1 VTSEDSEVVDLYA
14 ICARAP
20 ASPAGD
26 LRPPDLFSIAPPYT
40 TDIVAGADG
49 EQTLTRI
56 LKRPRVRV
64 ALAGAA
70 GVALLIGLVIGVR
83 SAAPPAR
90 KALTASVVA
99 AAPPPAAEPEEA
111 PAPLPAAAAMK
122 LPPPPTTGAPAAA
135 SPPPRPVAMRKAPAA
150 AAPVGPKM
158 TKIRSDGSVVR

>member
-1 VTSEDSEVVDLYA
+1 MTSEDSEVVDLYA

-40 TDIVAGADG
+40 RDIAAGADG
-49 EQTLTRI
+49 EPTLTSM

-70 GVALLIGLVIGVR
+70 GIALLMGLVVGVR
-83 SAAPPAR
+83 SAAPQAR
-90 KALTASVVA
+90 EASVVA
-99 AAPPPAAEPEEA
+99 AAPPPPPAEPEEA
-111 PAPLPAAAAMK
+111 PVSLPAAAAVK

-135 SPPPRPVAMRKAPAA
+135 SPPPRAVAMRKAPAA
-150 AAPVGPKM
+150 AVPVGPKM